1 MPYTFRLLCS
11 LPFAQLINRTWQ
23 DSFGQCDALSPF
35 PDQELEGHG
44 REAIEGKE
52 AEAMEEKGVA
62 AAGVNRSPD
71 NRGYLSSRFDNNS
84 RLISHSRVFFFLQQN
99 SISRLISRRNDQQSQ
114 VTLFCCER
122 KKIYHD

>member
-23 DSFGQCDALSPF
+23 DTFGQCDALSPF

-71 NRGYLSSRFDNNS
+71 NRGYLFSRFDNNASSRASAPVQTS
-84 RLISHSRVFFFLQQN
+84 RLTQLTTVVISAHAA
-99 SISRLISRRNDQQSQ
+99 
-114 VTLFCCER
+114 
-122 KKIYHD
+122 

>member
-23 DSFGQCDALSPF
+23 DTFGQCDALSPF

-44 REAIEGKE
+44 REAIKGKE

-84 RLISHSRVFFFLQQN
+84 RLISHSRVFFSYGKTASAGL
-99 SISRLISRRNDQQSQ
+99 SAAETTSRAG
-114 VTLFCCER
+114 
-122 KKIYHD
+122 